1 VAQLPARYRYSPRH
15 SSLQPD
21 PSFNPKP
28 SYLTIEFKFIMDSAK
43 LLFLASQYGILLQFA
58 EHFSTLDVLHLALT
72 CRELYSRIRS
82 STSIFKHLKRV
93 AICDGHGLTLRQN
106 FAGLYALTPR
116 DWEWRKGRP
125 ARPCHTV
132 RVIPLMHKH
141 SRSRNED

>member
-1 VAQLPARYRYSPRH
+1 MGSN
-15 SSLQPD
+15 S
-21 PSFNPKP
+21 
-28 SYLTIEFKFIMDSAK
+28 IMDSAK

-58 EHFSTLDVLHLALT
+58 EHLSTLDLLRLALT

-93 AICDGHGLTLRQN
+93 ATCDGRGLTLRQD

-132 RVIPLMHKH
+132 RNVPLMREV
-141 SRSRNED
+141 SRSRNEG